1 MYAPQITLGGA
12 SALLTAA
19 EKKATAIG
27 VKSTIVVLD
36 RGGELVS
43 MARMDGAWPG
53 AFDVAVGKAQTAR
66 SFHAPSATFVPMI
79 QPGEALY
86 SINSV
91 AEGKYVILGGGLPL
105 EIDGHIVGAVGVSGG
120 TVDQD
125 IAVAEAGLL
134 AFSSSIER
142 K

>member
-1 MYAPQITLGGA
+1 MYAPQITLKSAGA
-12 SALLTAA
+12 LIVAA
-19 EKKATAIG
+19 EEKATAIG

-43 MARMDGAWPG
+43 MARMDDAWPG

-66 SFHAPSATFVPMI
+66 SFHAPSAVFVPMI

-105 EIDGHIVGAVGVSGG
+105 EIDGHVVGAVGVSGG

-125 IAVAEAGLL
+125 VAVAEAGLQ

>member
-1 MYAPQITLGGA
+1 MYAPQLTHKGA
-12 SALLTAA
+12 VALLAAA
-19 EKKATAIG
+19 EEKATAIG

-66 SFHAPSATFVPMI
+66 SFYAPSAVFVPMI

-91 AEGKYVILGGGLPL
+91 ADGKYVILGGGLPL
-105 EIDGHIVGAVGVSGG
+105 EIDGHVVGAVGVSGG

-125 IAVAEAGLL
+125 VAVAEAGLQ
-134 AFSSSIER
+134 AFTSSIER
-142 K
+142 N

>member
-1 MYAPQITLGGA
+1 MYVPQITLGDA
-12 SALLTAA
+12 SAVLAAA
-19 EKKATAIG
+19 EKKATATG

-120 TVDQD
+120 TVEQD
-125 IAVAEAGLL
+125 VAVAEAGLQ